1 METNRTQESLDPV
14 LGFPEDAEMERQRL
28 IDDAAA
34 RGVEPEEAL
43 QVAEE
48 LATAGEPRP
57 QDYRAVDRR
66 LASGYDVDDTRR
78 ILVDRDMTPTSE
90 RGHRGEDEPND
101 DTVDEEPHAD
111 GLGGTGTA
119 GLV

>member
-14 LGFPEDAEMERQRL
+14 LGFPEDPEVERQRL

-34 RGVEPEEAL
+34 RGIEPEEAL
-43 QVAEE
+43 QVVEE
-48 LATAGEPRP
+48 LSTAGEPRP

-78 ILVDRDMTPTSE
+78 ILVDHDMTPTSE
-90 RGHRGEDEPND
+90 RGRHGD
-101 DTVDEEPHAD
+101 DGPADDAVVEERHAD

>member
-14 LGFPEDAEMERQRL
+14 LGFPEDTEVERQRL
-28 IDDAAA
+28 IEDAAA

-43 QVAEE
+43 QVVEE

-78 ILVDRDMTPTSE
+78 ILVDHDMSPTSE
-90 RGHRGEDEPND
+90 RGRQGEGPVD
-101 DTVDEEPHAD
+101 DDAIVEEPHAD
-111 GLGGTGTA
+111 GLGGTGSA